1 MPLEVLPGIPPFY
14 SVRGREQGLRRE
26 VSFNGLVRYRILP
39 VAKFFLHPSVCS
51 LRKGPRYVIWVLPAT
66 EEGLLQ
72 PVATERA
79 LKWEGW
85 GGWKKGNINKL
96 TAKWRKFLTE
106 EREVPWTPVWTGV
119 CVCGTVGWRFRGLGK
134 GFLRLALRKNRTW
147 RLDGVCDKTLL
158 NHSVIPRYHM

>member
-39 VAKFFLHPSVCS
+39 VAKFFLLPSVCS

-79 LKWEGW
+79 LKWEG
-85 GGWKKGNINKL
+85 
-96 TAKWRKFLTE
+96 
-106 EREVPWTPVWTGV
+106 
-119 CVCGTVGWRFRGLGK
+119 
-134 GFLRLALRKNRTW
+134 
-147 RLDGVCDKTLL
+147 
-158 NHSVIPRYHM
+158 